1 MDLTRSQGKESA
13 MNQYIHTPEG
23 VRDIYGKE
31 YAVRLEI
38 RRKIRSMF
46 HQYGYQD
53 IQTPSFEFYD
63 IFSQEKGSVASREMF
78 KFFDRDGETMV
89 LRPDMTP
96 AIARCAAKYFS
107 DEQLPLRLS
116 YVENTFINRTSLQGR
131 LKEVTQ
137 AGVELLGDG
146 SPEADGEVLALTI
159 QCLLAA
165 GLTDFQLEVGHV
177 GFLQGLL
184 EEAQLSPETE
194 ESICQL
200 LENKNFFG
208 IEEKISSCCEKP
220 EIVTLFG
227 KLPELFGS
235 VEQIAEAGK
244 LIQNEKAIQAMERL
258 QQVYQVLC
266 CYGLEQYVS
275 FDLGMVGSYR
285 YYNGMIF
292 KGYTYGSGRPI
303 VSGGRYDNLMEQ
315 FGRKAQAVGF
325 AIVVDSVMA
334 ALSRQ
339 KIQVE
344 VEWPQVLF
352 VCTDRQRQAAI
363 ARVCAMRNSGMMVC
377 LQKMPPQNFDSEKE
391 MSRMERAAWLESC
404 IQYGSSHGFTKL
416 CYLDEDGFV
425 CEITL

>member
-1 MDLTRSQGKESA
+1 

-31 YAVRLEI
+31 YAARLEI
-38 RRKIRSMF
+38 RGKIRSMF
-46 HQYGYQD
+46 HRFGYQD

-63 IFSQEKGSVASREMF
+63 IFSEEKGSVSSREMF

-116 YVENTFINRTSLQGR
+116 YIENTFINRTSLQGR
-131 LKEVTQ
+131 LKEFTQ

-146 SPEADGEVLALTI
+146 SPEADGEILALTI

-184 EEAQLSPETE
+184 EEAKLSPETE
-194 ESICQL
+194 ESICKL
-200 LENKNFFG
+200 LSNKNYFG
-208 IEEKISSCCEKP
+208 VEEQIGRCSVDP
-220 EIVTLFG
+220 EIKSAFAR
-227 KLPELFGS
+227 LPELFGT
-235 VEQIAEAGK
+235 VEQIMEAVG
-244 LIQNEKAIQAMERL
+244 LVRSEKALRAIERL

-266 CYGLEQYVS
+266 WYGLEQYVS
-275 FDLGMVGSYR
+275 FDLGMVGRYH

-292 KGYTYGSGRPI
+292 KGYTYGSGRP
-303 VSGGRYDNLMEQ
+303 VVTGGRYDNLMEQ

-325 AIVVDSVMA
+325 AIVLDSVMA
-334 ALSRQ
+334 ALNRQ
-339 KIQVE
+339 KIAVDF
-344 VEWPQVLF
+344 EWPQVIF
-352 VCTDRQRQAAI
+352 VYTQEQREAAI
-363 ARVCAMRNSGMMVC
+363 ARVCNMRRNGMMVC
-377 LQKMPPQNFDSEKE
+377 LQKMPPENLAGKNDVDNGT
-391 MSRMERAAWLESC
+391 MSSVEQVVWLESC
-404 IQYGSSHGFTKL
+404 ISYAASHGFTKL
-416 CYLDEDGFV
+416 CYLNEDGFV
-425 CEITL
+425 QEVQV

>member
-1 MDLTRSQGKESA
+1 

-31 YAVRLEI
+31 YAARLEI
-38 RRKIRSMF
+38 RGKIRNMF
-46 HQYGYQD
+46 HRFGYQD

-63 IFSQEKGSVASREMF
+63 IFSKEKGSIISREMF

-96 AIARCAAKYFS
+96 AVARCAAKYFS

-116 YVENTFINRTSLQGR
+116 YIENTFINRTSLQGR
-131 LKEVTQ
+131 LKEFTQ

-146 SPEADGEVLALTI
+146 SPEADAEVLALTV

-184 EEAQLSPETE
+184 EEAELSVETE
-194 ESICQL
+194 EIICQL
-200 LENKNFFG
+200 LENKNYFG
-208 IEEKISSCCEKP
+208 IEEQISRCGVTP
-220 EIVTLFG
+220 EIEMLFAR
-227 KLPELFGS
+227 LPELFGS
-235 VEQIAEAGK
+235 VEQIAEAAK
-244 LIQNEKAIQAMERL
+244 LIHNEKALQAIERL

-266 CYGLEQYVS
+266 CYGLERYVS
-275 FDLGMVGSYR
+275 FDLGMVGNYR

-292 KGYTYGSGRPI
+292 KGYTYGSGQPI

-325 AIVVDSVMA
+325 AIVLDSVMA
-334 ALSRQ
+334 ALNRQ
-339 KIQVE
+339 KIAVAY
-344 VEWPQVLF
+344 EWPQVIF
-352 VCTDRQRQAAI
+352 VYTQEQREAAI
-363 ARVCAMRNSGMMVC
+363 TRVCAMRRNGMTVC
-377 LQKMPPQNFDSEKE
+377 LQKMPPDSSECE
-391 MSRMERAAWLESC
+391 GDFCECNMSGMNGMSRLERASWLENCLS
-404 IQYGSSHGFTKL
+404 YAASHGFTKL

-425 CEITL
+425 QEVGV

>member
-1 MDLTRSQGKESA
+1 

-31 YAVRLEI
+31 YAARLEI
-38 RRKIRSMF
+38 RGKIRAMF
-46 HQYGYQD
+46 HRFGYQD

-63 IFSQEKGSVASREMF
+63 IFSKEKGSVGSKQMF

-116 YVENTFINRTSLQGR
+116 YIENTFINRTSLQGR
-131 LKEVTQ
+131 LKEFTQ

-184 EEAQLSPETE
+184 EEADLSDEAEET
-194 ESICQL
+194 ICQL
-200 LENKNFFG
+200 LANKNFFG
-208 IEEKISSCCEKP
+208 VEEQISHCGVDPDIE
-220 EIVTLFG
+220 TLFAR
-227 KLPELFGS
+227 LPELFGS
-235 VEQIAEAGK
+235 VDQIAEAAK
-244 LIQNEKAIQAMERL
+244 LIHNDKALQAIERL

-266 CYGLEQYVS
+266 CYGLEQYVT
-275 FDLGMVGSYR
+275 FDLGMSGRYR

-303 VSGGRYDNLMEQ
+303 VTGGRYDNLMEQ

-325 AIVVDSVMA
+325 AIVLDSVMA

-339 KIQVE
+339 KIAVE
-344 VEWPQVLF
+344 FDCPEVIF
-352 VCTDRQRQAAI
+352 VYTQEQREAAI
-363 ARVCAMRNSGMMVC
+363 ARVCSMRDNGIMVC
-377 LQKMPPQNFDSEKE
+377 LQKMPPEDNDKQKDGFQVE
-391 MSRMERAAWLESC
+391 MTCMERSTWLESC
-404 IQYGSSHGFTKL
+404 LSYAASHGFTKL

-425 CEITL
+425 REVRV

>member
-1 MDLTRSQGKESA
+1 

-31 YAVRLEI
+31 YAARLEI
-38 RRKIRSMF
+38 RGKIRAMF
-46 HQYGYQD
+46 HRFGYQD

-63 IFSQEKGSVASREMF
+63 IFSREKGSVVSREMF

-116 YVENTFINRTSLQGR
+116 YIENTFINQTSLQGR
-131 LKEVTQ
+131 LKEFTQ

-184 EEAQLSPETE
+184 EEAKLSAETE
-194 ESICQL
+194 EVICQL

-208 IEEKISSCCEKP
+208 VEEQISRCGVDP
-220 EIVTLFG
+220 EIKTLFAH
-227 KLPELFGS
+227 LPEMFGS

-244 LIQNEKAIQAMERL
+244 LIRNEKALQAIERL

-275 FDLGMVGSYR
+275 FDLSMTGRYR

-292 KGYTYGSGRPI
+292 KGYTYGSGRP
-303 VSGGRYDNLMEQ
+303 VVTGGRYDNLMEQ

-325 AIVVDSVMA
+325 AIVLDSVMA

-339 KIQVE
+339 KIAVTY
-344 VEWPQVLF
+344 EWPQVIF
-352 VCTDRQRQAAI
+352 VYTQEQREAAI
-363 ARVCAMRNSGMMVC
+363 ARVCGMRRNGMMVC
-377 LQKMPPQNFDSEKE
+377 LQKMPPQDT
-391 MSRMERAAWLESC
+391 AWLESC
-404 IQYGSSHGFTKL
+404 LSYAASHGFTKL

-425 CEITL
+425 QEVMV

>member
-1 MDLTRSQGKESA
+1 

-31 YAVRLEI
+31 YAARLEV

-46 HQYGYQD
+46 HRFGYQD
-53 IQTPSFEFYD
+53 IQTPSFEFFD
-63 IFSQEKGSVASREMF
+63 IFSQEKGSVISREMF

-107 DEQLPLRLS
+107 DEALPLRLS
-116 YVENTFINRTSLQGR
+116 YMENTFINRTSLQGR
-131 LKEVTQ
+131 LKEFTQ

-146 SPEADGEVLALTI
+146 SPEADGEILALTI

-184 EEAQLSPETE
+184 EEAELSQETE
-194 ESICQL
+194 ENICQL

-208 IEEKISSCCEKP
+208 IEEQISRCGVKP
-220 EIVTLFG
+220 EIETLFV

-235 VEQIAEAGK
+235 VEQIVEAGK
-244 LIQNEKAIQAMERL
+244 LVSNEKALQAVQRL

-275 FDLGMVGSYR
+275 FDLGMAGRYR

-292 KGYTYGSGRPI
+292 KGYTYGSGEPI
-303 VSGGRYDNLMEQ
+303 VTGGRYDNLMEQ

-325 AIVVDSVMA
+325 AIVLDSVMA

-339 KIQVE
+339 KIAVE
-344 VEWPQVLF
+344 FEWPQVLF
-352 VCTDRQRQAAI
+352 AYREDQREAAI
-363 ARVCAMRNSGMMVC
+363 ARVCAMRKSGMQVC
-377 LQKMPPQNFDSEKE
+377 LQKMPAD
-391 MSRMERAAWLESC
+391 AAWVEQC
-404 IQYGSSHGFTKL
+404 MKYAGVHGFEKL

-425 CEITL
+425 QEVAV

>member
-1 MDLTRSQGKESA
+1 

-31 YAVRLEI
+31 YAARLEI
-38 RRKIRSMF
+38 RGKIRSMF
-46 HQYGYQD
+46 HRFGYQD

-63 IFSQEKGSVASREMF
+63 IFSQEKGSVISREMF

-116 YVENTFINRTSLQGR
+116 YIENTFINRTSLQGR
-131 LKEVTQ
+131 LKEFTQ

-146 SPEADGEVLALTI
+146 SPEADGEILALTI

-165 GLTDFQLEVGHV
+165 GLTEFQLEVGHV

-184 EEAQLSPETE
+184 EEAELSAETE
-194 ESICQL
+194 ETICQL

-208 IEEKISSCCEKP
+208 IEEQISRCGVKP
-220 EIVTLFG
+220 EIETLFG
-227 KLPELFGS
+227 RLPELFGS
-235 VEQIAEAGK
+235 VDQIAEAVK
-244 LIQNEKAIQAMERL
+244 LVRNEKALQAIERL

-266 CYGLEQYVS
+266 CYSLEQYVS
-275 FDLGMVGSYR
+275 FDLGMVGGYR

-292 KGYTYGSGRPI
+292 KGYTYGSGQPV

-325 AIVVDSVMA
+325 AIVLDSVMA

-339 KIQVE
+339 KIAVAC
-344 VEWPQVLF
+344 EWPQVIF
-352 VCTDRQRQAAI
+352 VYTDGQREAAI
-363 ARVCAMRNSGMMVC
+363 ARVCGMRRAGMRVC
-377 LQKMPPQNFDSEKE
+377 LQKMKRESGLCDLEGVRQE
-391 MSRMERAAWLESC
+391 MMSMERTTWLESC
-404 IQYGSSHGFTKL
+404 MSYAASHGFTKL

-425 CEITL
+425 QEVAI